1 MMDGHA
7 PWMLVSAVVD
17 PAAQAEFDVWHREVH
32 LPHVLRVPGIVSGRR
47 LCAPPSAPNYMAL
60 YVFEDDAA
68 IRTAFASSE
77 AQQAR
82 EDWQRWSDSIRD
94 LTVQLYAEIAA
105 VRPLFRHN

>member
-1 MMDGHA
+1 
-7 PWMLVSAVVD
+7 MLVSAVVD
-17 PAAQAEFDVWHREVH
+17 PAVQAEFDLWHREVH
-32 LPHVLRVPGIVSGRR
+32 LPRVLRVPGIVAGRR

-68 IRTAFASSE
+68 IRTAFASNE

-82 EDWQRWSDSIRD
+82 DGWQRWSDSIRD